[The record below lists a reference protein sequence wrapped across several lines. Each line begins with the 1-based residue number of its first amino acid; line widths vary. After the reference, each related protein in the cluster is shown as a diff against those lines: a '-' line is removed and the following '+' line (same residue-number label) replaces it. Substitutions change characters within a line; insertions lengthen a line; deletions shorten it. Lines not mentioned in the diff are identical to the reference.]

1 MIDPHLKTPYSLL
14 ANFGLQHQF
23 SGVDDLKMSWVG
35 RYGRRLLAQA
45 DANQLIDFPTRKSDR
60 QWVTAMGNLTTQL
73 RAGANPTNVPAQPWF
88 ENLLPANLGVA
99 NGYPNTTSL
108 VADNLG
114 SIIAI
119 GDFADTIQ
127 ALSPGFGLP
136 YNVGMA
142 SQFANNTSFTSKG
155 FSSYN
160 GLAGFAAEEHDSWAG
175 LRRQLHL
182 GAFSR

>member
-1 MIDPHLKTPYSLL
+1 M
-14 ANFGLQHQF
+14 QHQF
-23 SGVDDLKMSWVG
+23 PGIDASEGELGGPLWPPSARPG
-35 RYGRRLLAQA
+35 RCQSADRFPDAKVSGRRWA
-45 DANQLIDFPTRKSDR
+45 
-60 QWVTAMGNLTTQL
+60 TAMGNLTQQL

-88 ENLLPANLGVA
+88 ENLLPANLGVR

-127 ALSPGFGLP
+127 ALSSGFGLP

-160 GLAGFAAEEHDSWAG
+160 GLAGFAAEEHYPRAD